1 MQRLQIAFAKISAT
15 PTLHSWTQ
23 AYNAGSLFALLS
35 FKRREE
41 SDSQEPLHAIGK
53 EIIGTLEE
61 EYFTLETKNLSSIK
75 QAVQTIN
82 SKIPSSF
89 SNCFILASIVNNV
102 LYVFIKGKG
111 QVLLKRADTVGKIL
125 VPQSEEELV
134 CASGFLVDNDI
145 IILENAS
152 FEENVSKET
161 LASAL
166 NLETIQDSADALAK
180 NIQEKADAGAAI
192 ICYKTSDEKPLT
204 EDSQAPPNQAEQEKV
219 IELPHPTRAIFGKF
233 QSLFIAYSSVG
244 KKSLHKAK
252 RIFLGYIR
260 FSPFKWITLFIALA
274 IALFFIISVTVTIQ
288 RQKNQKTQEAFNQI
302 FNKAAKKYDEGQNL
316 LTLNRNLARDELEE
330 AEDII
335 VKGKGQFEKGSEEE
349 KKLTELLDKTI
360 AAIKETEGANVN
372 LQQVSP
378 DSTGMIG
385 YQANNTAYAT
395 SKIFAQTKEAMFAAG
410 KDGIDEINKQ
420 TGKVQ
425 EIIDNSNAWTDIGGF
440 GAYMGNLYLLDKKTN
455 QIYKFIKSNSS
466 YTKATYFPTEEKSMS
481 NAVSLAIDGSIYV
494 LQTDGNVEKFTK
506 GKKETFSLS
515 GLPLPLSSPQKIAT
529 DLETQNIYILDPNN
543 NRIVVV
549 NKTGAFQTQYQS
561 PHIKQATDFEVNEK
575 DKTILILSQNK
586 IYKVQMQ

>member
-1 MQRLQIAFAKISAT
+1 MPRSQIAFAKASIT
-15 PTLHSWTQ
+15 PTLHNWTQ

-35 FKRREE
+35 LKRMEE
-41 SDSQEPLHAIGK
+41 SESQEPLHAIGK
-53 EIIGTLEE
+53 EVINKLEE

-75 QAVQTIN
+75 QAAQTICD
-82 SKIPSSF
+82 KIPPSLSS
-89 SNCFILASIVNNV
+89 CFILASIINNV

-111 QVLLKRADTVGKIL
+111 RALLKRDETLGEIL
-125 VPQSEEELV
+125 SSQSEEELT
-134 CASGFLVDNDI
+134 CASGFLVDGDI
-145 IILENAS
+145 IVLENTP
-152 FEENVSKET
+152 FEETVSKET
-161 LASAL
+161 LSSAL
-166 NLETIQDSADALAK
+166 KLETIQDAADALTK

-192 ICYKTSDEKPLT
+192 IHYKTTDEKLALEHPKT
-204 EDSQAPPNQAEQEKV
+204 PPPQQEEEKE
-219 IELPHPTRAIFGKF
+219 IGIPHPTRAILQKF
-233 QSLFIAYSSVG
+233 QPLLIIFSSFV
-244 KKSLHKAK
+244 KKSLQKTK
-252 RIFLGYIR
+252 RIFIGSFR

-288 RQKNQKTQEAFNQI
+288 RQKNQKIQEAFNQI

-316 LTLNRNLARDELEE
+316 LTLNRNLARDEFEE

-378 DSTGMIG
+378 DSSSMIG
-385 YQANNTAYAT
+385 YQATNSSYAT
-395 SKIFAQTKEAMFAAG
+395 SKIFAQTKEAIFAAG

-425 EIIDNSNAWTDIGGF
+425 EIIDNSNAWNDIGGF

-466 YTKATYFPTEEKSMS
+466 YTKAAYFPTEEKSMS

-494 LQTDGNVEKFTK
+494 LQTDGTVEKFTK
-506 GKKETFSLS
+506 GKKETFFLS
-515 GLPLPLSSPQKIAT
+515 GLPLPLSSPRKIAT